1 VFALTEEDQVSKTGV
16 EVPLVGTDGNA
27 FAIMGKVIREMK
39 RAGVASQII
48 ELYKDEATASGYD
61 NLLRVTMRYVD
72 VV

>member
-1 VFALTEEDQVSKTGV
+1 V

-27 FAIMGKVIREMK
+27 FAIMGRVIREMK

>member
-1 VFALTEEDQVSKTGV
+1 MSKTGV

-27 FAIMGKVIREMK
+27 FAIIGTVIREMK
-39 RAGVASQII
+39 RAGVAKEIVEI
-48 ELYKDEATASGYD
+48 YKDEAMASDYD

>member
-1 VFALTEEDQVSKTGV
+1 MSKTGV

-27 FAIMGKVIREMK
+27 FAIMGKVVREMK

>member
-1 VFALTEEDQVSKTGV
+1 MSKTGV

-48 ELYKDEATASGYD
+48 EIYKDEATASGYD

>member
-1 VFALTEEDQVSKTGV
+1 MSKTGV

-27 FAIMGKVIREMK
+27 FAILGRVIREMK

>member
-1 VFALTEEDQVSKTGV
+1 MSKTGV